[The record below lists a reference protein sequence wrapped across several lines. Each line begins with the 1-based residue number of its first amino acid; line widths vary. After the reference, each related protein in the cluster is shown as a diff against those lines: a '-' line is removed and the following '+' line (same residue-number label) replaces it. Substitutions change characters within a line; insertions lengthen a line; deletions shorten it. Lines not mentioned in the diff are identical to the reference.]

1 MPRTNSD
8 KHGGKVKVPA
18 FGKLN
23 LSLLVLHKRGDG
35 FHELRTVFQTIAL
48 HDSLTI
54 EFARGR
60 RTRIE
65 VESNVEIPGVN
76 LVARAAE
83 AVLAEV
89 AISATVR
96 FQLTKR
102 IPMGGGLAGGSTDA
116 AAVLL
121 ALPLLAGKPIPFAR
135 LHEIAAQLGSDV
147 PVFLKGG
154 AAVALGR
161 GEELYALPDADAI
174 PVLLGCS
181 GIHVS
186 TPEAFR
192 ALRRGPAGLTSP
204 NDSNRMER
212 FQLLVEAL
220 VCPDSAGSWMALC
233 ENDFEG
239 AVFPRV
245 PRLDS
250 LRHSLIEHGAR
261 LARMS
266 GSGSTLFGVFGGE
279 KARDRAM
286 ARLTK
291 EQPNVQWVPTTF
303 ISRHEYRRVWRRALA
318 SVRNKL
324 RVSSKEFGWIV

>member
-1 MPRTNSD
+1 MDRL
-8 KHGGKVKVPA
+8 KVKVPA

-23 LSLLVLHKRGDG
+23 LSLLVLHKRTDG

-48 HDSLTI
+48 HDSLAI
-54 EFARGR
+54 EFARAR

-65 VESNVEIPGVN
+65 LESNVEIPGVN
-76 LVARAAE
+76 LVTRAAE
-83 AVLAEV
+83 SVLAELG
-89 AISATVR
+89 ISASVR
-96 FQLTKR
+96 FALTKR

-121 ALPLLAGKPIPFAR
+121 ALPVLAGKPIPFAR
-135 LHEIAAQLGSDV
+135 LQEMAAQLGSDV
-147 PVFLKGG
+147 PIFLKGG

-161 GEELYALPDADAI
+161 GEELYALPDAAAV
-174 PVLLGCS
+174 PVLLACS

-192 ALRRGPAGLTSP
+192 ALNRGAAELTSP
-204 NDSNRMER
+204 NDPNRIKR

-239 AVFPRV
+239 AVFPQV
-245 PRLDS
+245 PRLDT
-250 LRHSLIEHGAR
+250 LRHSLIGHGAR

-266 GSGSTLFGVFGGE
+266 GSGSTMFGVFSGE
-279 KARDRAM
+279 NARDRAM

-291 EQPNVQWVPTTF
+291 QQPNVQWVPTAF

-318 SVRNKL
+318 SARKQL
-324 RVSSKEFGWIV
+324 RVSSEEFGWIV